1 MERRKTWPQLS
12 ERTRSA
18 HGGAFSPAQ
27 QSKIRRRNLPTRV
40 HIQVGADFK
49 TNSGRC
55 KTCSQVK
62 RLSGG
67 GIDQTFL
74 FSRCFTG
81 RSKAAA
87 ASFVSNFLPLNTRGC
102 VVAPVLPQRSAVNQV
117 LLAVAAAAA
126 CCLLLSQIG
135 RLDLSLRVALWSCV
149 HIESRQIFDNG
160 RGT

>member
-1 MERRKTWPQLS
+1 MATAEREDALGSWFLKNLDV
-12 ERTRSA
+12 
-18 HGGAFSPAQ
+18 GG
-27 QSKIRRRNLPTRV
+27 RRYLPTRV

-67 GIDQTFL
+67 GIDRTFL
-74 FSRCFTG
+74 FSRCVTG

-87 ASFVSNFLPLNTRGC
+87 ASFVSNFVALNTPGC
-102 VVAPVLPQRSAVNQV
+102 VVAPVLPQRPTVNQV
-117 LLAVAAAAA
+117 VSAAAAAAAA
-126 CCLLLSQIG
+126 CCLFSQIG
-135 RLDLSLRVALWSCV
+135 RLDLSLLVALWSYV
-149 HIESRQIFDNG
+149 HVESRQIFDNG